1 MPLHRPAGLPAAL
14 SLFSLVALASLG
26 GCVGTS
32 ERSDAPFSLRE
43 DYASGTVSYTVQRG
57 DALAN
62 IALEFTGDMSTWQS
76 IAAHNGIDDPRR
88 LAVGQVIQIPG
99 NLIPGT
105 VAAASEAEPAPAID
119 PTSAQP
125 DRVVAEAPRAPV
137 VVSAVQSNRAFEL
150 APIDETTGFDA
161 GRFVKVVGTYFPIA
175 LYAEPSSASRLVMR
189 VAPGTV
195 FPLDREIGDWLKLDT
210 DAGPAFLRGSDGELV
225 SQRERSAA
233 LSD

>member
-1 MPLHRPAGLPAAL
+1 MPLHRSAGRPAAL
-14 SLFSLVALASLG
+14 LLISSLSLALLG
-26 GCVGTS
+26 GCATS
-32 ERSDAPFSLRE
+32 DGGDAPFSLSE

-76 IAAHNGIDDPRR
+76 IAAHNGISDPRR
-88 LAVGQVIQIPG
+88 LAVGQVIEIPG

-105 VAAASEAEPAPAID
+105 QTSSSPAAAPASAAPAEPTEP
-119 PTSAQP
+119 
-125 DRVVAEAPRAPV
+125 PRAPV
-137 VVSAVQSNRAFEL
+137 VVSAVEANRAFEL
-150 APIDETTGFDA
+150 APLDASNGFDVE
-161 GRFVKVVGTYFPIA
+161 RFVKVVGTYFPIA

-210 DAGPAFLRGSDGELV
+210 EAGPAFLRGSDGELV

-233 LSD
+233 LAD